1 VLGILGRSLSLRK
14 STNYCSV

>member
-1 VLGILGRSLSLRK
+1 MLGILGRSLSLRK